1 MIDMYDMM
9 HCQFSVMQTDG
20 GGLRFLNRLQ
30 RTIVEDEVMK
40 TKYDDIASWVLGR
53 IIELDKLISLKFS

>member
-1 MIDMYDMM
+1 MLDMYDMM
-9 HCQFSVMQTDG
+9 HCQFSVMRADG
-20 GGLRFLNRLQ
+20 GGLRLLNRLQ